1 MSPLS
6 LKEIKNTWKD
16 ELYNDVVTVNHS
28 MKLKF
33 SKSEEKILKIIKYV
47 YNALWMID
55 RNHMKVNTA
64 FAVKYSPQYENTVL
78 KSNS

>member
-1 MSPLS
+1 
-6 LKEIKNTWKD
+6 
-16 ELYNDVVTVNHS
+16 

-47 YNALWMID
+47 SNALWMID
-55 RNHMKVNTA
+55 RNHTKVNTA
-64 FAVKYSPQYENTVL
+64 FAVKYSPQHENTVL